1 MRLIVKSGGPQAYGE
16 WQGLFAE
23 IMPGLEVLD
32 WFNPPADLR
41 GIEYALVW
49 EPEPGR
55 LAALPD
61 LKLIISSGVGVD
73 HILADPQLPA
83 HLPIARMMLDITA
96 VEMREYVLMSVLML
110 VRDVKRVVL
119 NQARRRWEDFF
130 APRRS
135 ATTRVGIMGLGN
147 LGADTA
153 DLLAR
158 VGFPVSGWSRRRADL
173 PGVRCYAGE
182 QELDAFLAGTDI
194 LVCLL
199 PATEATRGILDAATF
214 ARLPRGA
221 CLINVARGSHMV
233 QADLLAA
240 LDSGQIRQAILD
252 VFEPEPLAA
261 DSPLW
266 MHPGVIITPHIAST
280 PDRRDRVAR
289 AAELVGIHSRGE
301 PLPNLYD
308 RAKGY

>member
-16 WQGLFAE
+16 WKSLFAE
-23 IMPGLEVLD
+23 ISPGIEVLD
-32 WFNPPADLR
+32 WFDPPADLR
-41 GIEYALVW
+41 GIKYALVW
-49 EPEPGR
+49 APDPGR

-61 LKLIISSGVGVD
+61 LELIISSGVGVD
-73 HILADPQLPA
+73 HILADPRLPA
-83 HLPIARMMLDITA
+83 HLPIARLRVDITA

-110 VRDVKRVVL
+110 VRDMKRAAV

-130 APRRS
+130 APCRS

-153 DLLAR
+153 DLLRR

-173 PGVRCYAGE
+173 PGVQCYAGE
-182 QELDAFLAGTDI
+182 QEFDAFLAGTDI

-199 PATEATRGILDAATF
+199 PATEATRGILNAGTF

-221 CLINVARGSHMV
+221 CLVNVARGSHMV

-240 LDSGQIRQAILD
+240 LDSGQIRQAVLD

-266 MHPGVIITPHIAST
+266 THPGVIVTPHIAST
-280 PDRRDRVAR
+280 PDRRDRAVR

-301 PLPNLYD
+301 PLPDLYD
-308 RAKGY
+308 REAGY